1 MAATTCGISAND
13 SIEALESFNGVRRR
27 LEYKGEHSGV
37 KIYDDFAHHP
47 TAITYASEAIR
58 NEFKENKILGIIEL
72 GSNTMSSGYHGN
84 AIFDSVTAF
93 DKVIWLDRNKVI
105 KDDESFN
112 HHDEC
117 IGNIKSIIKDYDVVL
132 LMTNKDSSKLYEP
145 IIDFLIMKNNLPVFP
160 LGLVALP
167 GSIQSLQIFEPRYLK
182 MIKKCMSDS
191 HGFVI
196 VLKINDASE
205 YGISKKGTYVEI
217 VDFNN
222 LPNGLLGITVK
233 AETKVSINNICQLED
248 GLHIADIK
256 PEIDPEVDNQALLA
270 EYPDIINI
278 LSQIIKHPKVNELP
292 IKVDFNSADSVA
304 YHLAGLIP
312 LTSIQKQNLLEAFDA
327 TQRLSILSKYIEK
340 ISSL

>member
-1 MAATTCGISAND
+1 
-13 SIEALESFNGVRRR
+13 
-27 LEYKGEHSGV
+27 
-37 KIYDDFAHHP
+37 
-47 TAITYASEAIR
+47 
-58 NEFKENKILGIIEL
+58 
-72 GSNTMSSGYHGN
+72 
-84 AIFDSVTAF
+84 
-93 DKVIWLDRNKVI
+93 
-105 KDDESFN
+105 
-112 HHDEC
+112 
-117 IGNIKSIIKDYDVVL
+117 
-132 LMTNKDSSKLYEP
+132 
-145 IIDFLIMKNNLPVFP
+145 MKTNNLPVFP

-167 GSIQSLQIFEPRYLK
+167 GTIHNLQIFEPRYINMVK
-182 MIKKCMSDS
+182 DCMENN

-196 VLKINDASE
+196 VFQKELSKGDYE
-205 YGISKKGTYVEI
+205 ISKKGSYVEI
-217 VDFNN
+217 IDFNN

-327 TQRLSILSKYIEK
+327 AQRLSILSKYIEK